1 MASAQGYCG
10 DSELKQ
16 QKPLLIYEVS
26 EIQGFL
32 LYSNMVLRNISS
44 YLRVYR
50 SWQHCLVLPVFEDM
64 DGQLTAL

>member
-1 MASAQGYCG
+1 M
-10 DSELKQ
+10 